1 MTIEEAR
8 EVIKQFRD
16 RQGNSS
22 DDIEA
27 FDLVIEVLEQQ
38 PNDCISREDV
48 KEQML
53 KYGFN
58 APDMTVTEFVEDLP
72 SVIPSYN
79 SIKTELKPCEDW
91 RFYYNHGYAQAKRDL
106 LCEDCV
112 SRTELLARIDAE
124 RKHLLD
130 LKMDG
135 AEHII
140 VHHARRIIED
150 MLSVT
155 TKAEWIPCS
164 DPLNELPK
172 DRMLYVT
179 TKWEYVETLY
189 WDMTEWSD
197 GSIARNTIAYMD
209 YYEPEPYTES
219 NKESDAE

>member
-1 MTIEEAR
+1 M
-8 EVIKQFRD
+8 
-16 RQGNSS
+16 
-22 DDIEA
+22 
-27 FDLVIEVLEQQ
+27 
-38 PNDCISREDV
+38 
-48 KEQML
+48 
-53 KYGFN
+53 
-58 APDMTVTEFVEDLP
+58 
-72 SVIPSYN
+72 
-79 SIKTELKPCEDW
+79 
-91 RFYYNHGYAQAKRDL
+91 
-106 LCEDCV
+106 